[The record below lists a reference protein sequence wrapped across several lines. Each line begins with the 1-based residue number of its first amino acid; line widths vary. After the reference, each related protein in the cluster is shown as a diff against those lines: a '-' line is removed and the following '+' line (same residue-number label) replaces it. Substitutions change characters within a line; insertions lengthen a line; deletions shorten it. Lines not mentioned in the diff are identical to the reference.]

1 MVLRNSINIIG
12 NFFFFINDKIRK
24 IYLNSNIYNKKIS
37 KIDQNILDYK
47 PSLNILDCLIK
58 YEKKKNKIDDF
69 FLSSIWTNNNLSKKD
84 YKKLHSFFWLFS
96 IDLKSSKNTTQSII
110 EKWITEN
117 KNYDN
122 KNWEI
127 DTLSKRVISW
137 ISNTKLTYEN
147 SSDDFKKKFNFII
160 KKQINHLIN
169 EINRTELVDDKM
181 IGCTAIVMA
190 GVSYKD
196 EKFLTYGLAL
206 LKKISIFSF
215 DNSNFPKSRS
225 LRQLVFYLK
234 YFVLIRE
241 MLKESQNEIP
251 EYLDEKIYYLGQAYN
266 FIYGSTKLSYLFNGN
281 HETTQTDFNNYL
293 KLRGYKFK
301 TSSNEIGGYV
311 ILKNKYASLIMDTGN
326 VPEKKFSSNFQS
338 GPLSFEFSYQDK
350 KLISNSGYFQ
360 NTKHQLNNIS
370 RSTAAHSTLTIDN
383 TSVSKF
389 KKNKFGNYYIENSYK
404 IFNKKIIFEKNQW
417 ILSSSHDG
425 YQNRYGLIHER
436 ELEFYPNKN
445 VLIGKD
451 RLIKKKN
458 YKSTNFDLRFHLA
471 PNTKVSKT
479 QNGKVILIELD
490 NSGWKFSCNEH
501 LIDIETGLYFGKKN
515 LFIENQ
521 NIFISGLTQN
531 DEQTIF
537 WKIEKI

>member
-58 YEKKKNKIDDF
+58 YEKKKSKIDDF
-69 FLSSIWTNNNLSKKD
+69 FLSSIWTNNNLSIKD

-147 SSDDFKKKFNFII
+147 SSDDFKNKFNFII

-169 EINRTELVDDKM
+169 EIDRTELVDDKM

-190 GVSYKD
+190 GLSYKD

-241 MLKESQNEIP
+241 LLKESQNEIP

-301 TSSNEIGGYV
+301 TFSNEIGGYV

-326 VPEKKFSSNFQS
+326 APEKKFSSNFQS

-360 NTKHQLNNIS
+360 NIKHQLNNIS

-445 VLIGKD
+445 ILIGKD

-458 YKSTNFDLRFHLA
+458 YKPTNFDLRFHLA

-479 QNGKVILIELD
+479 QNGKIILIELD
-490 NSGWKFSCNEH
+490 NSGWKFSCNEY

-521 NIFISGLTQN
+521 NIFISGSTQN

>member
-1 MVLRNSINIIG
+1 MVLRNSVNIIG
-12 NFFFFINDKIRK
+12 NFFFFINEKIRK
-24 IYLNSNIYNKKIS
+24 IYLNSKIYNKKIS
-37 KIDQNILDYK
+37 KIDENILDYK

-58 YEKKKNKIDDF
+58 YEKKKTKIDDF

-110 EKWITEN
+110 EKWIDGN
-117 KNYDN
+117 KNYDS

-137 ISNTKLTYEN
+137 ISNSKLTYEN
-147 SSDDFKKKFNFII
+147 SSDDFKNKFNFII

-169 EINRTELVDDKM
+169 EIDRSELVDDKM

-190 GVSYKD
+190 GLSYKD

-215 DNSNFPKSRS
+215 DNSNFPRSRS

-311 ILKNKYASLIMDTGN
+311 ILKNKNASLIMDTGN
-326 VPEKKFSSNFQS
+326 APEKKFSSNFQS

-389 KKNKFGNYYIENSYK
+389 KKNKFGNCYIENSYK

-425 YQNRYGLIHER
+425 YQNRYGLIHNR

-445 VLIGKD
+445 ILIGKD
-451 RLIKKKN
+451 RLIRKKN

-479 QNGKVILIELD
+479 QNGKIILIELD
-490 NSGWKFSCNEH
+490 NSGWKFSCNEY

-521 NIFISGLTQN
+521 NIFISGSTQN

>member
-1 MVLRNSINIIG
+1 MVLRNSINLIG

-58 YEKKKNKIDDF
+58 YEKKKTKIDDF

-96 IDLKSSKNTTQSII
+96 IDLKSSKNTTQLII

-137 ISNTKLTYEN
+137 ISNSKLTYEN
-147 SSDDFKKKFNFII
+147 SSDDFKNKFNFII

-169 EINRTELVDDKM
+169 EIDRSELVDDKM

-190 GVSYKD
+190 GLSYKD

-215 DNSNFPKSRS
+215 DNSNFPRSRS

-266 FIYGSTKLSYLFNGN
+266 FIYSSTKLSYLFNGN

-326 VPEKKFSSNFQS
+326 APEKKFSSNFQS

-360 NTKHQLNNIS
+360 NIKHQLNNIS

-389 KKNKFGNYYIENSYK
+389 KKNKFGNCYIENSYK

-445 VLIGKD
+445 ILIGKD

-458 YKSTNFDLRFHLA
+458 YKPTNFDLMFYLA
-471 PNTKVSKT
+471 PYTKVSKLRME
-479 QNGKVILIELD
+479 K
-490 NSGWKFSCNEH
+490 
-501 LIDIETGLYFGKKN
+501 
-515 LFIENQ
+515 LF
-521 NIFISGLTQN
+521 
-531 DEQTIF
+531 
-537 WKIEKI
+537 